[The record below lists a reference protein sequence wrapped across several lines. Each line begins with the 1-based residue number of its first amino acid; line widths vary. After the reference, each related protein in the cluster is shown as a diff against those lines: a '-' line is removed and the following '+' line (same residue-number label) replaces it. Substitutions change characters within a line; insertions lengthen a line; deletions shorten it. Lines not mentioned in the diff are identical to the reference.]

1 MIGVVGL
8 VAHRVF
14 NLKNLEQQSQK
25 AHQLV
30 FKELRCMQNTWPIA
44 REIDSSSSLAF
55 RNSSTNCGPE
65 TTTVHCEMVAI
76 LKARPLY

>member
-8 VAHRVF
+8 VAHRIF

-25 AHQLV
+25 AHQIFSGGLH
-30 FKELRCMQNTWPIA
+30 CMQDTWPIA

-76 LKARPLY
+76 LKTRPLY